1 MAKKSYAEKYG
12 PWALVIGG
20 STTIGEQFTR
30 QLAARGMNVAV
41 VARRASVLAELA
53 AEVQAETGMTV
64 RPVALDLAHEGAFE
78 QLERAVADVEIG
90 MLVVNA
96 NLHKVNLFDK
106 MPPEQ
111 KRMMCRLNYEMPV
124 MLTDIFGAKMVAR
137 GRGGIIYINA
147 LNSVTPIEI
156 DAVFQGT
163 KAGLR
168 IFAESL
174 WIEYRKHGVQV
185 ASAHVNG
192 IEGSESY
199 EAKLPE
205 STRKALK
212 VMGVSMHPEKIVA
225 RILTQFDKGKL
236 ILCPDVPVPINR
248 SAMKA
253 LDLSR
258 FFGGGAQLR
267 AWSWL
272 FKKLLSGDEVLE
284 GMAGAGASAEAPRTE
299 QAVSKPAS

>member
-30 QLAARGMNVAV
+30 QLAARGLNVAV
-41 VARRASVLAELA
+41 VARRGDVLAKLA
-53 AEVQAETGMTV
+53 AEVEAESGVTV
-64 RPVALDLAHEGAFE
+64 RPVALDLAREGAFE
-78 QLERAVADVEIG
+78 QLERAVADVEVG

-106 MPPEQ
+106 MPTEQ

-124 MLTDIFGAKMVAR
+124 MLTDIFGAQMVAR

-174 WIEYRKHGVQV
+174 WIEYRRHGVQV

-205 STRKALK
+205 GTRRALK
-212 VMGVSMHPEKIVA
+212 AIGVSMPPQKIVA
-225 RILTQFDKGKL
+225 RILTQFERGKL

-248 SAMKA
+248 IGMKA

-258 FFGGGAQLR
+258 FLGGGAQLR
-267 AWSWL
+267 AWSWV

-284 GMAGAGASAEAPRTE
+284 GMTGEDAGA
-299 QAVSKPAS
+299 QADRGQDARP